1 MNKTIFW
8 LEKWSGSAKG
18 GYYFR
23 SFDLNKFIEKLEKE
37 GHGKV
42 VGLEFEDNNVNVIV
56 EVNDKIKITKGY
68 DLKKPDFIVTKELV
82 N

>member
-1 MNKTIFW
+1 MEFKTRTFW
-8 LEKWSGSAKG
+8 LESWEGVSKG

-23 SFDLNKFIEKLEKE
+23 SFDLNKFMKKLEEE

-42 VGLEFEDNNVNVIV
+42 VGLEFEDGNVNCIV
-56 EVNDKIKITKGY
+56 QVSEKIPK
-68 DLKKPDFIVTKELV
+68 DLKLAEQ

>member
-1 MNKTIFW
+1 MEFSKRIFW
-8 LEKWSGSAKG
+8 LDGWEGVSKG

-23 SFDLNKFIEKLEKE
+23 SFDLNKFMKKLEEE

-42 VGLEFEDNNVNVIV
+42 VGLEFEDGNVNCIV
-56 EVNDKIKITKGY
+56 ETSQKLPK
-68 DLKKPDFIVTKELV
+68 DLKLSEQ